1 MIGGE
6 AGNGCSDHREKGQIG
21 QGWRGRMKPLG
32 EGKEGHKAHRGGGGT
47 STESSP
53 EVAMAVGLVL
63 GCARWGKE
71 ERERGPGGWGVWLS
85 ARPSEGGGGGSGW
98 RGALTNGGPGQQRR
112 GRDGGG
118 HQSGG
123 TLMQEPRERE
133 ALASLY
139 SNFLRFRMDLELKFR
154 EVCMS

>member
-1 MIGGE
+1 LCSGAPDGE
-6 AGNGCSDHREKGQIG
+6 RRSG
-21 QGWRGRMKPLG
+21 RGVL
-32 EGKEGHKAHRGGGGT
+32 GGGGYG
-47 STESSP
+47 S
-53 EVAMAVGLVL
+53 
-63 GCARWGKE
+63 ARDQVKE
-71 ERERGPGGWGVWLS
+71 EE
-85 ARPSEGGGGGSGW
+85 GGSGW

-133 ALASLY
+133 ALASMY